1 MLVFLSGP
9 LGISGMARALLLLGK
24 SFGFVA
30 LPGVNAL
37 MGMIQGNSVILIDQI
52 EQGRARGVAAF
63 DAIFDVACHV
73 RRMVQD

>member
-1 MLVFLSGP
+1 MLVFLAGP
-9 LGISGMARALLLLGK
+9 LGIAGVAEALLLLGK
-24 SFGFVA
+24 PFGCVA

-37 MGMIQGNSVILIDQI
+37 MGMIQRNPVILIDQI

-63 DAIFDVACHV
+63 DAIVDVACHV